1 MKTLRTLSLGAL
13 ALACA
18 ASLTAADLAKFDSQP
33 GSKVKIDGTSNIH
46 DWAVE
51 GGIIAGTM
59 ELDAAFASDPTK
71 AAPGKIAAK
80 VETSM
85 PVRTLKSGKS
95 SMDSVMHAAMKQP
108 VHPKIEYRLTELTLK
123 ETPKSAE
130 GPILL
135 ESKGELAVAGV
146 TNKVAFPVTMTRAG
160 KSLKATGTA
169 SVKMTS
175 FGIQPPSPKISFG
188 LITTA
193 DDVKITFEWNT
204 SAAEAK

>member
-1 MKTLRTLSLGAL
+1 MKTLRTFSFGAL
-13 ALACA
+13 ALALTV
-18 ASLTAADLAKFDSQP
+18 SLSAADLTKFDSQP

-46 DWAVE
+46 DWSVE

-59 ELDAAFASDPTK
+59 ELDAKFAADPGK

-85 PVRTLKSGKS
+85 PVRSLKSGKT

-108 VHPKIEYRLTELTLK
+108 QFPKIQYRLTELTLK

-135 ESKGELAVAGV
+135 ESKGDLTVAGV

-160 KSLKATGTA
+160 KSLKASGTA
-169 SVKMTS
+169 NVKMTS

-188 LITTA
+188 LITTS

>member
-1 MKTLRTLSLGAL
+1 MKTLRTLSSGAL
-13 ALACA
+13 ALAFA
-18 ASLTAADLAKFDSQP
+18 VSLTAADLTKFDSQP

-46 DWAVE
+46 DWTVE
-51 GGIIAGTM
+51 GGIIAGVM
-59 ELDAAFASDPTK
+59 ELDAKFAADPTK
-71 AAPGKIAAK
+71 SAPGKVAAK
-80 VETSM
+80 VETTI

-130 GPILL
+130 GPFLL

-160 KSLKATGTA
+160 KVLKASGSTN
-169 SVKMTS
+169 VKMTS
-175 FGIQPPSPKISFG
+175 FGIEPPSPKISFG
-188 LITTA
+188 LIKTA
-193 DDVKITFEWNT
+193 DDVKITFDWNT

>member
-1 MKTLRTLSLGAL
+1 MKTFRTLSFGAL
-13 ALACA
+13 ALALA
-18 ASLTAADLAKFDSQP
+18 VSLSAADLTKFDSQP
-33 GSKVKIDGTSNIH
+33 GSKVKIDGSSNIH
-46 DWAVE
+46 DWSVE

-59 ELDAAFASDPTK
+59 ELDAKFDADPSK
-71 AAPGKIAAK
+71 AAPGKIDAK

-85 PVRTLKSGKS
+85 PVRTLKSGKT
-95 SMDSVMHAAMKQP
+95 SMDSVMQTALKYPQ
-108 VHPKIEYRLTELTLK
+108 VQKIEYRLTELTLK

-160 KSLKATGTA
+160 KSLKASGTA
-169 SVKMTS
+169 KVKMTS

-188 LITTA
+188 LITTD